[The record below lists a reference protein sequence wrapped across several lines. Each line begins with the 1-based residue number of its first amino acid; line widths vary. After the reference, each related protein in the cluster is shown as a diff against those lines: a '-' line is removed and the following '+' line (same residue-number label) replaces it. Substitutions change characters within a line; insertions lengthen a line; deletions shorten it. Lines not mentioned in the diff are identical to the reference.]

1 MLCYSD
7 FVLTNMTTGFSTM
20 LLLWHDM
27 IRKNLQTRTVL
38 TEVSSGMA
46 RRKVTCSDSGGS
58 ATEAEAN

>member
-1 MLCYSD
+1 
-7 FVLTNMTTGFSTM
+7 M